1 MSGKNSFRT
10 TVVGLTGG
18 IAAGKNF
25 VADIFAKNGAIIFD
39 ADKEVHQLLESDKST
54 VEEVVKNFSESL
66 VDGKID
72 RKILAKIVFSNEEK
86 LRILEKI
93 LHPKVRQKYQ
103 EFLAYAQKQK
113 IKLVVLNVPLLLEAE
128 GYKSDYIVAITA
140 PLELRKKRYLLRSK
154 NSDLKTFNKIRRKQ
168 LSDLERKK
176 RADFVIRNIDEDL
189 TSWEVRKII
198 NSLLQINL

>member
-1 MSGKNSFRT
+1 LSGKNSFRT

-103 EFLAYAQKQK
+103 EFLADAQKQK
-113 IKLVVLNVPLLLEAE
+113 IKLVVLNVPLLLESE

-154 NSDLKTFNKIRRKQ
+154 NSDLTTFNKIRRKQ

-189 TSWEVRKII
+189 TSREVKKITDF
-198 NSLLQINL
+198 LL

>member
-103 EFLAYAQKQK
+103 EFLADAQKQK
-113 IKLVVLNVPLLLEAE
+113 IKLVVLNVPLLLESE

-154 NSDLKTFNKIRRKQ
+154 NSDLTTFNKIRRKQ

-189 TSWEVRKII
+189 TSREVKKITDF
-198 NSLLQINL
+198 LL